1 MSRTPEVVIST
12 PRKFFHDL
20 FSGLGGL
27 TGVIALVLLFMG
39 GNFIAP
45 ALVSA
50 LAFTIAANIKFRW
63 VKRGEVGV
71 YE

>member
-1 MSRTPEVVIST
+1 MSRTPEVVISK
-12 PRKFFHDL
+12 PRKLFHDL

-27 TGVIALVLLFMG
+27 TGVIALVFIFTN

-45 ALVSA
+45 ALVSG
-50 LAFTIAANIKFRW
+50 LSFFIASNIKFRW